1 MTTLSSY
8 DLAEVLTRKFAVSM
22 ENENEIEISAD
33 EVIINQTQ
41 TTDSEIEELAEE
53 ATVFNEAS
61 DNLDDIDNT
70 SEALES
76 LIYSMESSILT
87 GGYDVRNAQIANIA
101 LESIATQYN
110 IDSDYLTFGLE
121 EVSEDGEA
129 ETKSAIGKAK
139 QMLGALKNNTSA
151 LLNKMYTSAMAALG
165 STSALSE
172 KLIVK
177 ASQLKNNVNTDNG
190 GKNSV
195 KLPKSVKRK
204 LTVDGTTVLSP
215 EKYLQELKRLTAKY
229 NSVVKVYADTDVLA
243 KFSQDV
249 VAGMNNGS
257 IQTGSKKAIITAV
270 REISSDINKKV
281 GSKKGTEEL
290 TSDPYLGGATI
301 HAKKPTVAAVQKAL
315 TVQSGDNTVS
325 QEGVKGFAVSSLKL
339 SIGSFMTMSGL
350 TGLTLSTAMYSV
362 AQFSGVTNAVLAA
375 AGIQLTVAALP
386 LTITAVV
393 LAVISAYGIKK
404 GMDMLTGNWQ
414 SYKDEINKAIAKFA
428 SIFKKNT
435 EEASEAA
442 TEFSLVNTGA
452 SMEADEA
459 ATEVSS
465 LSANQVKAVA
475 DIILGTSTT
484 TKTMKAQLNKR
495 KAIIKDINAIS
506 KNLSKAEESNVQA
519 SKAASTFIRRYIKE
533 TIKFEMQLTN
543 YTVSIMKAA
552 LAYAEASNGATE
564 KKEVSTES
572 LDSKKNW

>member
-8 DLAEVLTRKFAVSM
+8 DLAEALTRKFAVSM
-22 ENENEIEISAD
+22 ESENEIEISAD
-33 EVIINQTQ
+33 EVIINQAQ

-53 ATVFNEAS
+53 TTVVNEAS

-101 LESIATQYN
+101 LESIASQYK
-110 IDSDYLTFGLE
+110 IDSTYLTFGLE

-177 ASQLKNNVNTDNG
+177 AGQLKNNVNTDNG
-190 GKNSV
+190 GDNNV

-215 EKYLQELKRLTAKY
+215 DKYLQELKRLTAKY

-281 GSKKGTEEL
+281 DSKKDTEEL

-315 TVQSGDNTVS
+315 TTQSDDKTVS
-325 QEGVKGFAVSSLKL
+325 QEGVGAFVASSLKMNIGATMAIYGTAGL
-339 SIGSFMTMSGL
+339 SVA
-350 TGLTLSTAMYSV
+350 TAMFGMV
-362 AQFSGVTNAVLAA
+362 VFKGATNAALAA
-375 AGIQLTVAALP
+375 AGINLTVAALP

-393 LAVISAYGIKK
+393 IAVVSTYGFKK

-414 SYKDEINKAIAKFA
+414 SYKDEINKAIAKFT
-428 SIFKKNT
+428 SMFKKNT

-465 LSANQVKAVA
+465 LSANQVKTVA

-495 KAIIKDINAIS
+495 KAIVKDIDAIT
-506 KNLSKAEESNVQA
+506 KNLSKADEANVQA

-552 LAYAEASNGATE
+552 LAYAEASNGAKVAESETADDE
-564 KKEVSTES
+564 KKIAE
-572 LDSKKNW
+572 

>member
-8 DLAEVLTRKFAVSM
+8 DLAEVLNRKFAVSM

-87 GGYDVRNAQIANIA
+87 GGYDVRAAQIANIA
-101 LESIATQYN
+101 LESIASQYN

-190 GKNSV
+190 GNNSV

-215 EKYLQELKRLTAKY
+215 DKYLQELKRLTAKY

-325 QEGVKGFAVSSLKL
+325 QEGVGTFVASGLKM
-339 SIGSFMTMSGL
+339 SIGSYMATIGIS
-350 TGLTLSTAMYSV
+350 GLTLSAKMFSVVAFKGATTA
-362 AQFSGVTNAVLAA
+362 ALTA
-375 AGIQLTVAALP
+375 AGINLTVGALP
-386 LTITAVV
+386 LTILAVI
-393 LAVISAYGIKK
+393 LAVISTYGFKK

-414 SYKDEINKAIAKFA
+414 SFKDEINKAIAKFA
-428 SIFKKNT
+428 SMFKKNT

-465 LSANQVKAVA
+465 LSANQVKTVA

-495 KAIIKDINAIS
+495 KAVVKDIDAIT
-506 KNLSKAEESNVQA
+506 KNLSKADESNVQA
-519 SKAASTFIRRYIKE
+519 SKAASAFIRRYIKE

-552 LAYAEASNGATE
+552 LAYAEASNGAKVAEPEVSEDE
-564 KKEVSTES
+564 KK
-572 LDSKKNW
+572 N

>member
-190 GKNSV
+190 GKNNV

-281 GSKKGTEEL
+281 ASKKDTEEL

-315 TVQSGDNTVS
+315 TTQSGDNTVS
-325 QEGVKGFAVSSLKL
+325 QEGVGAFMMSGLKM
-339 SIGSFMTMSGL
+339 SIGSYMATIGIS
-350 TGLTLSTAMYSV
+350 GLTLSAKMFSVVAFNGATTA
-362 AQFSGVTNAVLAA
+362 ALTA
-375 AGIQLTVAALP
+375 AGIQFTVGALP
-386 LTITAVV
+386 LTIIAVI
-393 LAVISAYGIKK
+393 LAVISTYGLKK

-428 SIFKKNT
+428 SMFKKNT
-435 EEASEAA
+435 EEASEVA

-465 LSANQVKAVA
+465 LSANQVKTVA

-495 KAIIKDINAIS
+495 KAVVKDIDAIT
-506 KNLSKAEESNVQA
+506 KNLSKADESNVQA

-552 LAYAEASNGATE
+552 LAYAEASNGAKVAEPEVSEDE
-564 KKEVSTES
+564 KK
-572 LDSKKNW
+572 N